1 MVMPG
6 GGGPHGCRGRCG
18 ARGGGGTG
26 ALVASAAAL
35 LVLTAGANMVSP
47 LYPLYQREFAF
58 SSLTS
63 TALFATYSLVSV
75 PALVVFGAAVERVG
89 PRRLLL
95 WGLGVSAVA
104 SLLLVGAEGVG
115 ALFAGRVLHGLALG
129 AGTGAGVAVVV
140 ARCSSPERGALV
152 AGVVFVVGGA
162 VGPLGTGL
170 LASFAP
176 APLSMSFAVHV
187 VATVVVMGLVRR
199 LPERSGPLRGWRL
212 AWPRVPRVVR
222 RSFVVG
228 GVNGWVAW
236 AVVGLFLALVPD
248 LLRSEFGV
256 SSPVVSGLVIG
267 VVMACSAVA
276 QVMTPG
282 LRPVVAQRVGVVLLG
297 GGLVGLALPV
307 AESGLWVLG
316 AAAVAAGVG
325 HGFVYWGATAEV
337 ESVTPRSASVETT
350 SALYVLFYLG
360 AGVPAVGVGAL
371 ALWVPLEGAVRL
383 FAVVSG
389 VVLVVGWWLT
399 WCGVVVRRC
408 VAVSGRW
415 SGRRRWG
422 GPCRW
427 RRGGEWDAG
436 SGDAGQA
443 VRGGV
448 EPLLRGVAGKG
459 SLPRVVVVPG
469 GSAAWVGG
477 EGGVCLRAGP
487 VRVRSPASGW
497 GGVGVVVGHGVGA
510 GAQSVQQSLGPF
522 DASACGVFPQAG

>member
-1 MVMPG
+1 MSRSRVLSGRWFGASPWWSVGSWLGGDAWWRGSSRVPG
-6 GGGPHGCRGRCG
+6 TVRGPGV
-18 ARGGGGTG
+18 GGGTG

-389 VVLVVGWWLT
+389 VVLVVG
-399 WCGVVVRRC
+399 VVADLVWR
-408 VAVSGRW
+408 
-415 SGRRRWG
+415 G
-422 GPCRW
+422 GSEV
-427 RRGGEWDAG
+427 RGGER
-436 SGDAGQA
+436 A
-443 VRGGV
+443 VEWSAPVGRAVSV
-448 EPLLRGVAGKG
+448 E
-459 SLPRVVVVPG
+459 
-469 GSAAWVGG
+469 
-477 EGGVCLRAGP
+477 EGR
-487 VRVRSPASGW
+487 
-497 GGVGVVVGHGVGA
+497 
-510 GAQSVQQSLGPF
+510 
-522 DASACGVFPQAG
+522 